1 MLSRTHTH
9 TYSLKTLPQLLLQNY
24 HSVKKKNRLT
34 IGFSPSL
41 TRAQLLPAP
50 PKNTAESK
58 ERPGRQ
64 LGSPLPTPTTF
75 SQPKNQAKVLS
86 GIPNAP
92 PTQEGR

>member
-41 TRAQLLPAP
+41 PRAQLLPAP

-58 ERPGRQ
+58 ERPGKQ
-64 LGSPLPTPTTF
+64 LGSPLPTPPPLYH
-75 SQPKNQAKVLS
+75 PKNKANVL
-86 GIPNAP
+86 
-92 PTQEGR
+92 